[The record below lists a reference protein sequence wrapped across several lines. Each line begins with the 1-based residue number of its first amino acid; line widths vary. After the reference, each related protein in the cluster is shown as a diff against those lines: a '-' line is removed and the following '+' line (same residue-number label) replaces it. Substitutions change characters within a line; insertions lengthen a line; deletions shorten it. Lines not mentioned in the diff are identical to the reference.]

1 MSLEINDGIA
11 TLVILLSWAHGPGPG
26 PMGPG
31 PIGPGKKFRG
41 LRVLLKQHSGYK
53 IDMAISYIP

>member
-1 MSLEINDGIA
+1 MMSLEINNGIA

-31 PIGPGKKFRG
+31 PISPGKSS
-41 LRVLLKQHSGYK
+41 VVSVYYK
-53 IDMAISYIP
+53 NNTAGTK

>member
-1 MSLEINDGIA
+1 MSLEINNGIA

-31 PIGPGKKFRG
+31 PISPGKS
-41 LRVLLKQHSGYK
+41 SGVSVYYK
-53 IDMAISYIP
+53 NNTAGTK